1 MHRTAIVFACF
12 ALLAACGEPSPPQ
25 KTEAPKPPPVSVEQP
40 IWQRV
45 LTTPALP
52 AFDAQGTV
60 SHAGA
65 KIWYASIGRGA
76 PVILL
81 HGAFG
86 CAENFGFQ
94 VPALVKAGYRV
105 ILIETRGHGRSTR
118 VPNTPLTYELLASD
132 VVAVMDALK
141 LPKASIVGWSD
152 GAIQGLV
159 IAMKNPK
166 RLDRLFA
173 FGANMDP
180 SGAQPGITERPIFMG
195 MMDQAAKD
203 YKRLSPTPGDF
214 DAFSDAMFTMLT
226 TEPNYTESDLAQI
239 RGPRI
244 AIVDGEKEEVIKLEH
259 TTYLGKS
266 IQGASLIIL
275 PGVSHFAPVQK
286 PDEFNA
292 AMLKFL
298 GAP

>member
-1 MHRTAIVFACF
+1 MRRLTIVAACLV
-12 ALLAACGEPSPPQ
+12 LLAACGEPSPPQ
-25 KTEAPKPPPVSVEQP
+25 KAEAPKPPPVAVAPP

-45 LTTPALP
+45 LTPPPLP

-60 SHAGA
+60 AHAGA
-65 KIWYASIGRGA
+65 KIWYASIGQGA

-81 HGAFG
+81 HGAFDS
-86 CAENFGFQ
+86 AETFGFQ

-118 VPNTPLTYELLASD
+118 VANEPLTYELFASD
-132 VVAVMDALK
+132 VIAVMDALK

-173 FGANMDP
+173 FGANTDP
-180 SGAQPGITERPIFMG
+180 TGAQPGITEKPIFVG
-195 MMDQAAKD
+195 MMDRVTKD
-203 YKRLSPTPGDF
+203 YRRLSPTPDDF
-214 DAFSDAMFTMLT
+214 VAFSEAMFTMLT
-226 TEPNYTESDLAQI
+226 TQPNYTQSDLAKI

-244 AIVDGEKEEVIKLEH
+244 AIVDGEKEEVIKPEH
-259 TTYLGKS
+259 TAYLGKA
-266 IQGASLIIL
+266 IPGASLIIL

-286 PDEFNA
+286 PEEFNA
-292 AMLKFL
+292 AMLAFL

>member
-1 MHRTAIVFACF
+1 MSRLAIVAACLV
-12 ALLAACGEPSPPQ
+12 LLTACGEPSPPQ
-25 KTEAPKPPPVSVEQP
+25 KTEAPKPPPVAVAPP

-45 LTTPALP
+45 LTPPPLP
-52 AFDAQGTV
+52 AFDAHGTV
-60 SHAGA
+60 AHAGA
-65 KIWYASIGRGA
+65 KIWHASIGQGT

-86 CAENFGFQ
+86 SAENFGFQ
-94 VPALVKAGYRV
+94 IPALVKAGYRV
-105 ILIETRGHGRSTR
+105 VLIETRGHGRSTR
-118 VPNTPLTYELLASD
+118 VANEPLTYELLSSD

-166 RLDRLFA
+166 RLNRLFA

-180 SGAQPGITERPIFMG
+180 SGAQPGITERPIFVG

-203 YKRLSPTPGDF
+203 YARLSPTPGDF
-214 DAFSDAMFTMLT
+214 AAFSEAMFTMLT
-226 TEPNYTESDLAQI
+226 TQPNYAEKDLAKI

-244 AIVDGEKEEVIKLEH
+244 AIVDGEKEEFIKLEH
-259 TTYLGKS
+259 TSFLGKA
-266 IQGASLIIL
+266 IPGAGLTIL

-286 PDEFNA
+286 PEEFNA
-292 AMLKFL
+292 AMLAFL